1 MSREFEVTDF
11 HTEWLELCA
20 LATTG
25 TLESAEW
32 AKLDRHLQ
40 GCAHCRAAFDEYQLV
55 AREGMPVAASDYGG
69 LEDDSEDLP
78 IELQR
83 WDATAA
89 SQQLLAK
96 LDQPS
101 HTPQSSPS
109 PAASSRR
116 PKVRAIALWAGVA
129 ACLVMAIGIGSYQ
142 LGKRSV
148 PVTQSPKSPLLA
160 KVETLSAEKAV
171 LDKRL
176 GVESASVVALQKQT
190 AQTQDEIAGLQDQ
203 LRNSETQATDAGT
216 AKAATDQQLAAT
228 VADRDNLAA
237 KLESAQQAYQ
247 LVQSQLTKL
256 TTQRQQDLLHYASLE
271 VEVNDLNHRL
281 HDAESRVTDEN
292 QYLASDRD
300 IRELMGARQ
309 LYIADV
315 IDMDQNGERRKP
327 FGRVFY
333 TKGKSLIFYA
343 FDLDQQAGVK
353 EVSTYQAWAR
363 EGSDNAKPMSLG
375 IFYVD
380 SEANRRWVLKSDD
393 PKVLAQINAV
403 FVTVEPKGGSSK
415 PTTKPLLYA
424 YLRSQIPNHP

>member
-1 MSREFEVTDF
+1 MSSEFEVTDF

-25 TLESAEW
+25 TLEPAEW
-32 AKLDRHLQ
+32 SKLERHLQ
-40 GCAHCRAAFDEYQLV
+40 GCAHCRSAFDEYQLV
-55 AREGMPVAASDYGG
+55 AREGMPLAASEYVG
-69 LEDDSEDLP
+69 LDDDSEELP
-78 IELQR
+78 IELRR
-83 WDATAA
+83 WDVAAA

-96 LDQPS
+96 LDQPLQ
-101 HTPQSSPS
+101 TPESIPV
-109 PAASSRR
+109 PVASSHGR
-116 PKVRAIALWAGVA
+116 KVRAIALWAGVA
-129 ACLVMAIGIGSYQ
+129 ACLAMAIGIGGYQ
-142 LGKRSV
+142 LGRRSI
-148 PVTQSPKSPLLA
+148 PQAQSPSSPLLA
-160 KVETLSAEKAV
+160 KVQSLSTDKAN

-176 GVESASVVALQKQT
+176 DAENASLVALQKET
-190 AQTQDEIAGLQDQ
+190 AEHQSEIAKLQDQ
-203 LRNSETQATDAGT
+203 LQDSEAQINAVSA
-216 AKAATDQQLAAT
+216 AKTTTDQQLQTT
-228 VADRDNLAA
+228 VSDRDSLAS
-237 KLESAQQAYQ
+237 KLQSAQQAYQ
-247 LVQSQLTKL
+247 SVQTELANL
-256 TTQRQQDLLHYASLE
+256 RTQRQQDLLHYASLE

-281 HDAESRVTDEN
+281 HDSESRVTDEN

-343 FDLDQQAGVK
+343 FDLDRQAGVK

-424 YLRSQIPNHP
+424 YLRSQTPNHP